1 MVNMVATDLLV
12 ANQTKVAG
20 VPVPVVLLVL
30 LRSVSLVIPDRLGYG
45 YCSWKLRAL

>member
-1 MVNMVATDLLV
+1 MVNMVATDLSV

-30 LRSVSLVIPDRLGYG
+30 LKSAWLVISDRLDYG
-45 YCSWKLRAL
+45 